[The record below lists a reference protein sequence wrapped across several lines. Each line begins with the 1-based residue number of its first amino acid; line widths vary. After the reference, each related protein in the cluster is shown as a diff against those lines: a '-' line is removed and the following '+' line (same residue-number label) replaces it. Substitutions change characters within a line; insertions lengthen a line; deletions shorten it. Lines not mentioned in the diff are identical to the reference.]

1 MHVTIHGDDEGLR
14 EALSS
19 VVDIVESGN
28 RDAPLVITV
37 GEEPLTRCAARG
49 EQRPV
54 VPVGLDAA
62 WSPSPELVPELLAS
76 LADPDRSVPTVEATT
91 LVVSADRTQSTAAFD
106 TTLVTSEPARI
117 SEYAVSV
124 AGRPHAEFR
133 ADGVVIAT
141 PLGSHGYNRAAGG
154 PQLGFGTGIAVVP
167 IAPFATIADTWVI
180 EPPLT
185 VSVERETP
193 VSVFADTDQV
203 ATGGSELTVE
213 IETGP
218 PLAIVDCCRL

>member
-1 MHVTIHGDDEGLR
+1 MRVTISGGDEQLR
-14 EALSS
+14 ETLGS
-19 VVDIVESGN
+19 VVDVVGCADNET
-28 RDAPLVITV
+28 ATLVITV
-37 GEEPLTRCAARG
+37 GEEPLSEAAARN

-62 WSPSPELVPELLAS
+62 WSPSREALSELLVS
-76 LADPDRSVPTVEATT
+76 LVDRSVPTVDATP
-91 LVVSADRTQSTAAFD
+91 LVVSADGTQSTAAFD

-124 AGRPHAEFR
+124 DGHQHAEFR

-141 PLGSHGYNRAAGG
+141 PLGCHGYNRAAGG
-154 PQLGFGTGIAVVP
+154 PQLGFGTGLAVVP
-167 IAPFATIADTWVI
+167 IAPFATIADTWVV
-180 EPPLT
+180 EPPLS
-185 VSVERETP
+185 VSVERETA

-203 ATGGSELTVE
+203 ATGRSELTVD

-218 PLAIVDCCRL
+218 PLPIVDRRRL